1 MLFHN
6 FKNLLIHFFVVIV
19 QQLDIFLCHIL
30 RIDTVE
36 VDRNHGDELKAHEL
50 AIHILFCFAAEHQV
64 LSTDTVTSFNVD
76 TRFVRGQHTFLENG
90 IFHALRNHFP
100 AETVWTLMDI

>member
-1 MLFHN
+1 M
-6 FKNLLIHFFVVIV
+6 VII

>member
-1 MLFHN
+1 M
-6 FKNLLIHFFVVIV
+6 VII
-19 QQLDIFLCHIL
+19 QQLDIFLRHIL

-36 VDRNHGDELKAHEL
+36 VDRNHGNELKAHEL
-50 AIHILFCFAAEHQV
+50 AIHVLFCFAAEHQV
-64 LSTDTVTSFNVD
+64 LGTDTVTSFNID
-76 TRFVRGQHTFLENG
+76 TWFVRGQHTFLENG